1 MVNKIHRNWL
11 LALVIF
17 AGGVLLGS
25 RSDAVL
31 EALGRVAT
39 TNETVV
45 VPLPRK
51 LDVFGEAIPLDQQ
64 DVAEALSRE
73 LHANTYWHSNTLLM
87 LQRRPRWESRVRAWL
102 REEGVP
108 EEFIYLLAAESG
120 FQPTAYSP
128 SGAAG
133 LWQFMPATG
142 KERGLRVD
150 AQIDERY
157 HAEKATR
164 AAARYLKNA
173 YQQTGSWFL
182 AAAAYNM
189 GLTGV
194 LKQMERQGER
204 NYFRMTWNEETG
216 RYAFRI
222 AALKLILEHPE
233 HYGYQVR
240 AEELWREE
248 PSRRVSLDSSVAHW
262 GRWAQ
267 REGLSYREL
276 KRWNPWIRESF
287 LENPTGLPVE
297 LDLPAKR

>member
-1 MVNKIHRNWL
+1 MNKIHRNWL

-17 AGGVLLGS
+17 AGGLILGS

-31 EALGRVAT
+31 DALGRVAS
-39 TNETVV
+39 TNETVP
-45 VPLPRK
+45 VPLPQK
-51 LDVFGEAIPLDQQ
+51 LEVFGESIPVNDP
-64 DVAEALSRE
+64 DIAEALSRE
-73 LHANTYWHSNTLLM
+73 LHANTYWHSNTLLL
-87 LQRRPRWESRVRAWL
+87 LQRRPRWEARVRGWL
-102 REEGVP
+102 RDEGVP

-120 FQPTAYSP
+120 FQPTAFSP

-133 LWQFMPATG
+133 FWQFMPSTAR
-142 KERGLRVD
+142 EHGLRVD

-173 YQQTGSWFL
+173 YTKTGSWFL

-194 LKQMERQGER
+194 LRQMERQGER

-222 AALKLILEHPE
+222 AALKLLLEHPE
-233 HYGYQVR
+233 HYGYHIR

-248 PSRRVSLDSSVAHW
+248 PGRRMTLDSSVAHW

-276 KRWNPWIRESF
+276 KRWNPWLRESF
-287 LENPTGLPVE
+287 FDNPDSMSVE
-297 LDLPAKR
+297 LELPLKR

>member
-1 MVNKIHRNWL
+1 MVNKIHRSWL

-31 EALGRVAT
+31 DALGRVAT

-45 VPLPRK
+45 VPLPQK
-51 LDVFGEAIPLDQQ
+51 LEVFGELVPLGDA
-64 DVAEALSRE
+64 DIAEAMSRE

-87 LQRRPRWESRVRAWL
+87 LQRRPRWETRVRGWL

-108 EEFIYLLAAESG
+108 EDFVYLLAAESG
-120 FQPTAYSP
+120 FQPTAFSS

-133 LWQFMPATG
+133 LWQFMPATAR
-142 KERGLRVD
+142 EHGLRVD

-164 AAARYLKNA
+164 TAAAYLKNA
-173 YQQTGSWFL
+173 YAQTGSWFL

-189 GLTGV
+189 GLNGV
-194 LKQMERQGER
+194 LRQMERQGER
-204 NYFRMTWNEETG
+204 SYFRMTWNEETG

-233 HYGYQVR
+233 HYGYHVR
-240 AEELWREE
+240 SEELWREE
-248 PSRRVSLDSSVAHW
+248 PGRRVVIDSSVAHW

-276 KRWNPWIRESF
+276 KRRNPWLREALLDNPDSTAF
-287 LENPTGLPVE
+287 ELELPE
-297 LDLPAKR
+297 RR

>member
-1 MVNKIHRNWL
+1 M
-11 LALVIF
+11 
-17 AGGVLLGS
+17 
-25 RSDAVL
+25 
-31 EALGRVAT
+31 EALGRVAS

-45 VPLPRK
+45 VPLPQK
-51 LDVFGEAIPLDQQ
+51 LEVFGESIPVNDP
-64 DVAEALSRE
+64 DISEALSRE

-87 LQRRPRWESRVRAWL
+87 LQRRPRWEARVRGWL

-120 FQPTAYSP
+120 FQPTAFSP

-133 LWQFMPATG
+133 FWQFMPATAR
-142 KERGLRVD
+142 EHGLRVD
-150 AQIDERY
+150 TQIDERY

-173 YQQTGSWFL
+173 YDKTGSWFL

-194 LKQMERQGER
+194 LRQMERQGER

-222 AALKLILEHPE
+222 AALKLLLEHPE
-233 HYGYQVR
+233 HYGYHVR

-248 PSRRVSLDSSVAHW
+248 PGRHMTLDSSVAHW

-267 REGLSYREL
+267 REGVSYREL
-276 KRWNPWIRESF
+276 KRWNPWLRESF
-287 LENPTGLPVE
+287 FDNPDSMSVE
-297 LDLPAKR
+297 LELPLKR

>member
-1 MVNKIHRNWL
+1 MVKKIHRNWL

-25 RSDAVL
+25 RSDVVL
-31 EALGRVAT
+31 DALGRVAS
-39 TNETVV
+39 TNETVP
-45 VPLPRK
+45 VPLPQK
-51 LDVFGEAIPLDQQ
+51 LEIFGESIPVNDP
-64 DVAEALSRE
+64 DIAEALSRE

-87 LQRRPRWESRVRAWL
+87 LQRRPRWEARVRGWL

-120 FQPTAYSP
+120 FQPTAFSP

-133 LWQFMPATG
+133 FWQFMPATAR
-142 KERGLRVD
+142 EYGLRVD

-173 YQQTGSWFL
+173 YAKTGSWFL

-194 LKQMERQGER
+194 LRQMERQGER

-222 AALKLILEHPE
+222 AALKLLLEHPE
-233 HYGYQVR
+233 HYGYHVR

-248 PSRRVSLDSSVAHW
+248 AGRHVTLDSSVAHW

-276 KRWNPWIRESF
+276 KRRNPWLRESF
-287 LENPTGLPVE
+287 FENPDSVSVE
-297 LDLPAKR
+297 LELPLKR

>member
-17 AGGVLLGS
+17 TVGVLLGS

-31 EALGRVAT
+31 DALGRVAS

-45 VPLPRK
+45 VPLPQK
-51 LDVFGEAIPLDQQ
+51 LEVFGESIPVNDP
-64 DVAEALSRE
+64 DIAEALSRE

-87 LQRRPRWESRVRAWL
+87 LQRRPRWEDRVRGWL

-120 FQPTAYSP
+120 FQPTAFSP

-133 LWQFMPATG
+133 FWQFMPATAR
-142 KERGLRVD
+142 EYGLRVD

-173 YQQTGSWFL
+173 YAKTGSWFL

-194 LKQMERQGER
+194 LRQMERQGES

-222 AALKLILEHPE
+222 AALKLLLEHPE
-233 HYGYQVR
+233 HYGYHVR

-248 PSRRVSLDSSVAHW
+248 PGRRMTLDSSVAHW

-267 REGLSYREL
+267 REGVSYREL
-276 KRWNPWIRESF
+276 KRWNPWLRESF
-287 LENPTGLPVE
+287 FDNPDSISVE
-297 LDLPAKR
+297 LELPLKR

>member
-1 MVNKIHRNWL
+1 VVNKIHRNWL

-17 AGGVLLGS
+17 TGGVLLGS
-25 RSDAVL
+25 RSDAL
-31 EALGRVAT
+31 MEAIGRIAT

-45 VPLPRK
+45 VPLPQK
-51 LDVFGEAIPLDQQ
+51 LEVFGESIPVNDP
-64 DVAEALSRE
+64 DIAEALSRE

-87 LQRRPRWESRVRAWL
+87 LQRRQRWEARVRGWL
-102 REEGVP
+102 RDEGVP

-120 FQPTAYSP
+120 FQPTAFSP

-133 LWQFMPATG
+133 FWQFMPSTAR
-142 KERGLRVD
+142 EHGLRVD

-164 AAARYLKNA
+164 TAARYLKNA
-173 YQQTGSWFL
+173 HAKTGSWFL

-194 LKQMERQGER
+194 LRQMERQGER

-222 AALKLILEHPE
+222 AALKLLLEHPE
-233 HYGYQVR
+233 HYGFHVR
-240 AEELWREE
+240 SEELWREE
-248 PSRRVSLDSSVAHW
+248 SGRRVTLDSSVTHW

-267 REGLSYREL
+267 REGLSYRDL
-276 KRWNPWIRESF
+276 KRWNPWLRESF
-287 LENPTGLPVE
+287 FDNPDSASVE
-297 LDLPAKR
+297 LELPLKR

>member
-17 AGGVLLGS
+17 AGGLILGS

-31 EALGRVAT
+31 DALGRVAS
-39 TNETVV
+39 TNETVP
-45 VPLPRK
+45 VPLPQK
-51 LDVFGEAIPLDQQ
+51 LEVFGESIPVNDP
-64 DVAEALSRE
+64 DIAEALSRE

-87 LQRRPRWESRVRAWL
+87 LQRRPRWEARVGGWL

-120 FQPTAYSP
+120 FQPTAFSP

-133 LWQFMPATG
+133 FWQFMPATAR
-142 KERGLRVD
+142 ELGLRVD
-150 AQIDERY
+150 TQIDERY

-173 YQQTGSWFL
+173 YAKTGSWFL

-194 LKQMERQGER
+194 LRQMERQGER

-222 AALKLILEHPE
+222 AALKLLLEHPE
-233 HYGYQVR
+233 HYGYHVR

-248 PSRRVSLDSSVAHW
+248 PGRRMTLDSSITHW

-267 REGLSYREL
+267 REGMSYREL
-276 KRWNPWIRESF
+276 KRWNPWLRESF
-287 LENPTGLPVE
+287 FDNPDSMSVE
-297 LDLPAKR
+297 LELPLKR

>member
-1 MVNKIHRNWL
+1 MVNKIHRNGL

-31 EALGRVAT
+31 DALGRLAS
-39 TNETVV
+39 TNETVP
-45 VPLPRK
+45 VPVPQK
-51 LDVFGEAIPLDQQ
+51 LEVFGESIPVNDP
-64 DVAEALSRE
+64 DIAEALSRE

-87 LQRRPRWESRVRAWL
+87 LQRRPRWEARVRAWL

-108 EEFIYLLAAESG
+108 EDFVYLLAAESG
-120 FQPTAYSP
+120 FQPTAFSS

-133 LWQFMPATG
+133 LWQFMPSTARG
-142 KERGLRVD
+142 HGLRVD

-164 AAARYLKNA
+164 TAAAYLKNA
-173 YQQTGSWFL
+173 YAQTGSWFL

-189 GLTGV
+189 GLNGV
-194 LKQMERQGER
+194 LRQMERQGER
-204 NYFRMTWNEETG
+204 NYFRMTWNDETG
-216 RYAFRI
+216 RYGFRI
-222 AALKLILEHPE
+222 AALKLLLEHPE
-233 HYGYQVR
+233 HYGYHVR

-248 PSRRVSLDSSVAHW
+248 PGRRVVVDSSVAHW

-276 KRWNPWIRESF
+276 KRRNPWLREASLDNPDSSAF
-287 LENPTGLPVE
+287 ELELPE
-297 LDLPAKR
+297 RR

>member
-1 MVNKIHRNWL
+1 MVNGIRRHWP
-11 LALVIF
+11 LAVGFF
-17 AGGVLLGS
+17 AIGLILGS

-31 EALGRVAT
+31 DALGRVAS

-45 VPLPRK
+45 VPLPQK
-51 LDVFGEAIPLDQQ
+51 LEVFGESIPLNDP
-64 DVAEALSRE
+64 DIAEALSRE

-87 LQRRPRWESRVRAWL
+87 LQRRPRWEDRVRGWL

-120 FQPTAYSP
+120 FQPTAFSP

-133 LWQFMPATG
+133 FWQFMPATAR
-142 KERGLRVD
+142 EHGLSVD
-150 AQIDERY
+150 TQIDERY

-173 YQQTGSWFL
+173 YAKTGSWFL

-194 LKQMERQGER
+194 LRQMERQGER

-222 AALKLILEHPE
+222 AALKLLLEHPE
-233 HYGYQVR
+233 HYGYHVR
-240 AEELWREE
+240 PEELWREE
-248 PSRRVSLDSSVAHW
+248 PGRRMTLDSSVAHW

-267 REGLSYREL
+267 REGVSYREL
-276 KRWNPWIRESF
+276 KRWNPWLRESF
-287 LENPTGLPVE
+287 FDNPDSMSVE
-297 LDLPAKR
+297 LELPLKR

>member
-1 MVNKIHRNWL
+1 MVSRVHRNGL

-31 EALGRVAT
+31 DALGRVAS
-39 TNETVV
+39 TNETVP
-45 VPLPRK
+45 VPLPQK
-51 LDVFGEAIPLDQQ
+51 LEVFGESIPVNDP
-64 DVAEALSRE
+64 DIAEALSRE
-73 LHANTYWHSNTLLM
+73 LHSNTYWHSNTLLM
-87 LQRRPRWESRVRAWL
+87 LQRRPRWEARVRAWL

-108 EEFIYLLAAESG
+108 EDFIYLLAAESG
-120 FQPTAYSP
+120 LQPTAFSS

-133 LWQFMPATG
+133 LWQFMPATAR
-142 KERGLRVD
+142 EHGLRVD

-164 AAARYLKNA
+164 TAAAYLKNA
-173 YQQTGSWFL
+173 YAQTGSWFL

-189 GLTGV
+189 GLNGV
-194 LKQMERQGER
+194 LRQMERQGER
-204 NYFRMTWNEETG
+204 NYFRMTWNDETG
-216 RYAFRI
+216 RYGLRI
-222 AALKLILEHPE
+222 AALKLLLEHPE
-233 HYGYQVR
+233 HYGYHVR

-248 PSRRVSLDSSVAHW
+248 PGRRVVVDSSVAHW

-276 KRWNPWIRESF
+276 KRRNPWLREASLDNPDSSAF
-287 LENPTGLPVE
+287 ELELPE
-297 LDLPAKR
+297 RR

>member
-1 MVNKIHRNWL
+1 MVNKIHRNGL

-31 EALGRVAT
+31 DALGRVAS
-39 TNETVV
+39 TNETVP
-45 VPLPRK
+45 VPLPQK
-51 LDVFGEAIPLDQQ
+51 LEVFGESIPVNDP
-64 DVAEALSRE
+64 DIAEALSRE

-87 LQRRPRWESRVRAWL
+87 LQRRPRWEARVRAWL

-108 EEFIYLLAAESG
+108 EDFVYLLAAESG
-120 FQPTAYSP
+120 FQPTAFSS

-133 LWQFMPATG
+133 LWQFMPATAR
-142 KERGLRVD
+142 EHGLRVD

-164 AAARYLKNA
+164 TAAAYLKNA
-173 YQQTGSWFL
+173 YAQTGSWFL

-189 GLTGV
+189 GLNGV
-194 LKQMERQGER
+194 LRQMERQGER
-204 NYFRMTWNEETG
+204 NYFRMTWNDETG
-216 RYAFRI
+216 RYGFRI
-222 AALKLILEHPE
+222 AALKLLLEHTE
-233 HYGYQVR
+233 HYGYHVR

-248 PSRRVSLDSSVAHW
+248 PGRCVVVDSSVAHW

-276 KRWNPWIRESF
+276 KRRNPWLREASLDNPDSSAF
-287 LENPTGLPVE
+287 ELELPE
-297 LDLPAKR
+297 RR

>member
-1 MVNKIHRNWL
+1 MVNGIRRHWP
-11 LALVIF
+11 LAVGFF
-17 AGGVLLGS
+17 AIGLILGS

-31 EALGRVAT
+31 DALGRVAS

-45 VPLPRK
+45 VPLPQK
-51 LDVFGEAIPLDQQ
+51 LEVFGESIPLNDP
-64 DVAEALSRE
+64 DIAEALSRE

-87 LQRRPRWESRVRAWL
+87 LQRRPRWEARVRGWL
-102 REEGVP
+102 LEEGVP

-120 FQPTAYSP
+120 FQPTAFSP

-133 LWQFMPATG
+133 FWQFMPATAR
-142 KERGLRVD
+142 EYGLRVD

-157 HAEKATR
+157 HAETATR

-173 YQQTGSWFL
+173 YAKTGSWFL

-194 LKQMERQGER
+194 LRQMERQGER

-222 AALKLILEHPE
+222 AALKLLLEHPE
-233 HYGYQVR
+233 HYGYHVR

-248 PSRRVSLDSSVAHW
+248 SGRRMTLDSSVAHW

-267 REGLSYREL
+267 REGVSYREL
-276 KRWNPWIRESF
+276 KRWNPWLRESF
-287 LENPTGLPVE
+287 FDNPDSISVE
-297 LDLPAKR
+297 LELPLKR

>member
-1 MVNKIHRNWL
+1 VVNKIHRNWL

-31 EALGRVAT
+31 DALGRVAS

-45 VPLPRK
+45 VPLPQK
-51 LDVFGEAIPLDQQ
+51 LDVFGESIPVNDA
-64 DVAEALSRE
+64 DIAEALSRE

-87 LQRRPRWESRVRAWL
+87 LQRRPRWEARVRGWL

-120 FQPTAYSP
+120 FQPTAFSP

-133 LWQFMPATG
+133 FWQFMPATAR
-142 KERGLRVD
+142 EHGLRVD

-173 YQQTGSWFL
+173 YAKTGSWFL

-194 LKQMERQGER
+194 LRQMERQGER

-222 AALKLILEHPE
+222 AALKLLLEHPE
-233 HYGYQVR
+233 HYGYHVR

-248 PSRRVSLDSSVAHW
+248 PGRRMTLDSSVTHW

-267 REGLSYREL
+267 REGVSYREL
-276 KRWNPWIRESF
+276 KRWNPWLRESF
-287 LENPTGLPVE
+287 FDNPDSMSVE
-297 LDLPAKR
+297 LELPLKR